1 MRIRNCLSVRGFE
14 TVVAVASNLCDDADD
29 GFYIFVLS
37 NRSKMSIQK
46 KNEVITN
53 SNCMALLLYSH

>member
-1 MRIRNCLSVRGFE
+1 MRIRNCLSMRGFE

-46 KNEVITN
+46 KTK
-53 SNCMALLLYSH
+53 